1 MRKRKTIGLLH
12 KGKKIDV
19 KLRSLKTK
27 ISPIRN
33 MKGCSRASS
42 SDEISNEEAVERGEM
57 LEEDYLG
64 LEEMMA
70 LKEKRTFAKLER
82 KSH

>member
-1 MRKRKTIGLLH
+1 MEVFKDIE
-12 KGKKIDV
+12 
-19 KLRSLKTK
+19 

-33 MKGCSRASS
+33 LKGCYGASS
-42 SDEISNEEAVERGEM
+42 SDESSNEEAMNREEM

-70 LKEKRTFAKLER
+70 QK
-82 KSH
+82 